1 MTQLE
6 RGPGLASRISSL
18 DVLRGFALLGILL
31 MNIQSFSMPIA
42 AYFNPTAYG
51 DFSGANA
58 VTWLLVHVFVDQK
71 FISLFSILFGA
82 SILLFTLKAEEK
94 GAGVA
99 ALHYRRNLWLLV
111 FGLAHAYLLWYGDI
125 LYTYAIMAFLL
136 YPFRNAGARRLF
148 IAGVVV
154 FGVATLIGLAAAAT
168 FSSWPSAMV
177 EDARAHWDPTPEQL
191 DAEVA
196 AYEGG
201 WLAQMA
207 HRVGLAFFVETEVLL
222 TFYAWKT
229 GGLMLIG
236 MALFKWGVLSAER
249 TPRLY
254 RRLALYGFGLGIPII
269 LAGVAVNVSADWSLA
284 MSLYSSHFN
293 YWGSLFMALGYI
305 GLVMLAVKANLFA
318 AFQARL
324 AAVGRT
330 AFTNYL
336 LQTLIGTTIFYGHGL
351 GLFGSIDRVG
361 QVLVCLGIW
370 TLQLVLSPWWLRH
383 FTFGP
388 LEWLWRTLTYLRV
401 QPLRLA
407 PTATPQGAVR

>member
-1 MTQLE
+1 
-6 RGPGLASRISSL
+6 
-18 DVLRGFALLGILL
+18 

-58 VTWLLVHVFVDQK
+58 VTWFLVHVFVDQK

-99 ALHYRRNLWLLV
+99 TLHYRRNFWLLA
-111 FGLAHAYLLWYGDI
+111 FGLSHAYLLWYGDI
-125 LYTYAIMAFLL
+125 LYTYAIMAFIL
-136 YPFRNAGARRLF
+136 YPFRNASAKRLF
-148 IAGVVV
+148 TSGLAV
-154 FGVATLIGLAAAAT
+154 FGVATIIGLAAAAT
-168 FSSWPSAMV
+168 FSSWPPAMV
-177 EDARAHWDPTPEQL
+177 EDARAHWDPTKEQL

-201 WLAQMA
+201 WLAQMT
-207 HRVGLAFFVETEVLL
+207 HRAALAFFVETEVLL

-236 MALFKWGVLSAER
+236 MALFKWGVLSADR
-249 TPRLY
+249 TPALY
-254 RRLALYGFGLGIPII
+254 RRLAAYGFGLGIPII
-269 LAGVAVNVSADWSLA
+269 LAGVALNVAADWSLA

-293 YWGSLFMALGYI
+293 YWGSLFVAFGYI

-336 LQTLIGTTIFYGHGL
+336 LQTVIGTTIFYGHGF
-351 GLFGSIDRVG
+351 GLFGSVDRVG

-383 FTFGP
+383 FTLGP
-388 LEWLWRTLTYLRV
+388 LEWLWRTLTYLRI
-401 QPLRLA
+401 QRLRPVPPA
-407 PTATPQGAVR
+407 TAMGAAR